1 MEPQQDHDITVPL
14 AGLRPVK
21 NIPRDQGEEV
31 VGEWKMAN
39 MMAKQG
45 VKSSSKCSLEVSLH
59 GMGHP
64 ISMNNSLLL
73 KIANFFLLLL
83 CLQSSSTQ
91 GGHWFHSLFSLC
103 ILIPRSQEEGPTCMR
118 GGRCRSLN

>member
-39 MMAKQG
+39 MMADR
-45 VKSSSKCSLEVSLH
+45 
-59 GMGHP
+59 
-64 ISMNNSLLL
+64 
-73 KIANFFLLLL
+73 A
-83 CLQSSSTQ
+83 
-91 GGHWFHSLFSLC
+91 
-103 ILIPRSQEEGPTCMR
+103 
-118 GGRCRSLN
+118 